1 VVAKARLDY
10 SRMAGDAAF
19 ESLVQELDAAC
30 PTFRRLWRSPEVQ
43 GRSEGCFT
51 HATRIGQLT
60 FEHSSY
66 VVEGAPH
73 LQLLIFVPVGEES
86 CRQYAELV
94 RMSA

>member
-43 GRSEGCFT
+43 GASRTPPASE
-51 HATRIGQLT
+51 QLT

-73 LQLLIFVPVGEES
+73 LLLIFVPVGEEGS
-86 CRQYAELV
+86 RQYAELV